1 MGHSTNDNFNL
12 LSEIESSPNR
22 VMACAKLIFI
32 NLMLLVTNSH
42 MKILRESCKQ
52 YADFNVVLENMFDSG
67 SALKRVNGKS
77 RRQCLLACTS
87 YSPCKSVNYKNDG
100 GLCDLLDRNL
110 TSNAGVLQQKAEW
123 TYITTDEYS
132 LKVRILSCFLFV
144 RKYLSKVSFGLRHIS
159 TLLFSYA

>member
-1 MGHSTNDNFNL
+1 MRHSTNDNFNL
-12 LSEIESSPNR
+12 LSEIESSSNR

-32 NLMLLVTNSH
+32 NLMLLVTNGH

-52 YADFNVVLENMFDSG
+52 YADFNVVLENTFDSG
-67 SALKRVNGKS
+67 STLKRVNGKS

-110 TSNAGVLQQKAEW
+110 TASAGALQQNIGW
-123 TYITTDEYS
+123 TYITTNEYS
-132 LKVRILSCFLFV
+132 LVVSIMFLV
-144 RKYLSKVSFGLRHIS
+144 ISKVYFF
-159 TLLFSYA
+159 T

>member
-1 MGHSTNDNFNL
+1 
-12 LSEIESSPNR
+12 
-22 VMACAKLIFI
+22 
-32 NLMLLVTNSH
+32 

-77 RRQCLLACTS
+77 RRQCLLACIS

-132 LKVRILSCFLFV
+132 LKVRILSSFFIRENIFV
-144 RKYLSKVSFGLRHIS
+144 QGLIWLATHQHFAFQLCLIS
-159 TLLFSYA
+159 IDFKL

>member
-1 MGHSTNDNFNL
+1 
-12 LSEIESSPNR
+12 
-22 VMACAKLIFI
+22 MACAKLIFI

-77 RRQCLLACTS
+77 RRQCLLACIS

-110 TSNAGVLQQKAEW
+110 TASVGALQQNIGW
-123 TYITTDEYS
+123 TYITTNEYS
-132 LKVRILSCFLFV
+132 LVVRIVFLV
-144 RKYLSKVSFGLRHIS
+144 ISKVYFF
-159 TLLFSYA
+159 T